1 VVCVFIC
8 VQPIIVDI
16 TVAVLNSE
24 TILYNVLDI
33 LQWVQIFQLIT
44 PEGGEGTRGL
54 SCSQIWAY
62 LRPRGRS
69 GRGIPPSGRALR
81 EESGGRGG
89 GGYNIGIRFNYDV
102 SSGHGTVFPPVKK
115 FQEVPTR
122 MVTLVCR

>member
-8 VQPIIVDI
+8 VQPIIVD
-16 TVAVLNSE
+16 TLSH
-24 TILYNVLDI
+24 VLDI

-69 GRGIPPSGRALR
+69 GRGIPPSGRALG

-89 GGYNIGIRFNYDV
+89 GGYKHWN
-102 SSGHGTVFPPVKK
+102 PL
-115 FQEVPTR
+115 Q
-122 MVTLVCR
+122 L